1 MFEDH
6 EMEAIRGAASVAEA
20 PDAAAASEPALAR
33 VAAVRAVLA
42 LGGRRLGEAGLVDLL
57 SELEAVKSA
66 AGAYQAR
73 AAVALRERVLKRE
86 EAAGVDPEKRGQGVG
101 AQVALARRESPH
113 EGSRLLGFARA
124 MVDEMPHT
132 HEAFRSGEISEWRA
146 TLLVSETSCLEL
158 EDRKKV
164 DAALMADASTTE
176 GVGNRKLKA
185 MARHLAEQASPK
197 AAVERARRAVG
208 DRHVSLRPAP
218 DTMAILTGT
227 LPVGQ
232 GVAVLK
238 ALTQAADFATGTGDH
253 RSRGQIMA
261 DTLVERVTGQQR
273 AQDVRVEIQLVM
285 TDRTL
290 FQGDAEP
297 AHLQGYGVVPAQI
310 ARDMIRDATRAAR
323 LATSI
328 TEEPVAG
335 QGAAAPPG
343 SDSLA
348 WIRRLYT
355 APTTGELVGLDS
367 RARLFPRGLRRF
379 IEVRDQ
385 TCTRPWCDAPIRHMD
400 HILAWAG
407 GGETVAENGQGTC
420 VRCNHTKEA
429 LNWRS
434 RRVSGS
440 RHTVETTTP
449 TGHVYRSQAPALP
462 GSVG

>member
-1 MFEDH
+1 MFEYDVG
-6 EMEAIRGAASVAEA
+6 EDAGGAPGFPGV
-20 PDAAAASEPALAR
+20 PDAAAVVEPALAR
-33 VAAVRAVLA
+33 IEAVRAALA
-42 LGGRRLGEAGLVDLL
+42 LGGTRLGEAGLVDLL
-57 SELEAVKSA
+57 SGLEAVKSA

-73 AAVALRERVLKRE
+73 AAVALRERAVRRE
-86 EAAGVDPEKRGQGVG
+86 AAAGVDPEKRGQGVG

-132 HEAFRSGEISEWRA
+132 HEAFRAGEISEWRA
-146 TLLVSETSCLEL
+146 TLLVGETACLEL

-164 DAALMADASTTE
+164 DAALMADPRTIE

-218 DTMAILTGT
+218 DTMAILTGS

-238 ALTQAADFATGTGDH
+238 ALTRAADLATATGDA

-273 AQDVRVEIQLVM
+273 AEGMRVEIQLVM

-290 FQGDAEP
+290 FQGDTEP
-297 AHLQGYGVVPAQI
+297 AHLQGYGVVPAQV
-310 ARDMIRDATRAAR
+310 ARDMIREATRAAR
-323 LATSI
+323 LSTATPQ
-328 TEEPVAG
+328 EPTDG
-335 QGAAAPPG
+335 QESNAPPG
-343 SDSLA
+343 PDSLA

-355 APTTGELVGLDS
+355 APATGELVGLDS

-407 GGETVAENGQGTC
+407 GGATVAENGQGTC

-429 LNWRS
+429 LNWHS
-434 RRVSGS
+434 RKVAGA

-462 GSVG
+462 GTAD